1 MIRLHLELESAD
13 DTRRPA
19 IQERAREL
27 IGRSVFLS
35 GPRNVLATLSAT
47 WRRGFLQSVRAPN
60 WESLRM
66 LLTHPSGALLEEL
79 VLDNPRL
86 AMDEQLDLVA
96 NSGLPLL
103 RIAVRSDDS
112 GTQFHGLIDAGGVLR
127 IPTLEE
133 GSFAVYSLEIAG
145 RGPAISN
152 VTRLELSVPA
162 LPWRRFD
169 SWTFANLREL
179 ELSTL
184 TTTGWR
190 DNRGFFTMGCRP
202 FVEQESHVQRLAAG
216 SVTPVLESLRLDG
229 FLIDQTSTAFLAALS
244 TKTPLR
250 VLDLRQCRLEPGT
263 ELLSTLKCSVLFPST
278 TDP

>member
-1 MIRLHLELESAD
+1 ML
-13 DTRRPA
+13 
-19 IQERAREL
+19 ERAREL

-35 GPRNVLATLSAT
+35 GPRNVLATLNST

-60 WESLRM
+60 WEGLRM
-66 LLTHPSGALLEEL
+66 LLSHPSGALLEEL

-96 NSGLPLL
+96 TARPPLL

-112 GTQFHGLIDAGGVLR
+112 GTQFHGLIDVGGVLR

-133 GSFAVYSLEIAG
+133 GSFAVYSLELGG
-145 RGPAISN
+145 RPALSN
-152 VTRLELSVPA
+152 VKRLELSVPV

-169 SWTFANLREL
+169 TWTFGNLREL

-190 DNRGFFTMGCRP
+190 DNRGFFAIGHRP
-202 FVEQESHVQRLAAG
+202 FVEPESGVQRLAAG
-216 SVTPVLESLRLDG
+216 SVTPALKSLRLDG
-229 FLIDQTSTAFLAALS
+229 FLIDQTSAAFLLELS
-244 TKTPLR
+244 THTPLR
-250 VLDLRQCRLEPGT
+250 VLDLRQCRLEADA
-263 ELLSTLKCSVLFPST
+263 ELLRRLKCSVLFPAPT
-278 TDP
+278 EP